1 MEEYIEKILMQR
13 FKSTEYLKD
22 KLKYTENKVNSF
34 KEHPESWFVEYNIE
48 KWTLY
53 HIEIMEE
60 LKYSS
65 DDIYINIV
73 EKTGDIL
80 GLENIIFLFVLVKN
94 NIN

>member
-1 MEEYIEKILMQR
+1 
-13 FKSTEYLKD
+13 
-22 KLKYTENKVNSF
+22 
-34 KEHPESWFVEYNIE
+34 
-48 KWTLY
+48 
-53 HIEIMEE
+53 MEE

-80 GLENIIFLFVLVKN
+80 GLENIIVLFVLVKN